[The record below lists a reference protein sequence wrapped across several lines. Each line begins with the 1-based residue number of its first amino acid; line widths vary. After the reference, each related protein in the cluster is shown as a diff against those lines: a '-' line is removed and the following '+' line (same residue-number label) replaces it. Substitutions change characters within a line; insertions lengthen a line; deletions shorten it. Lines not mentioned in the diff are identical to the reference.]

1 MKIWTIQ
8 TSKLFDKQIKLLELK
23 DKKRILAYLK
33 KRIEIAPNPKV
44 LAKPLS
50 GALQGYWRFRIGDYR
65 IIVDIQDDIFTIVA
79 LEVGHRKDIYH

>member
-8 TSKLFDKQIKLLELK
+8 TSKLFEKQIKSLEIN

-33 KRIEIAPNPKV
+33 KRVSISDNPKQ

-50 GALQGYWRFRIGDYR
+50 GNLRGYWRFRVGNYR
-65 IIVDIQDDIFTIVA
+65 IITDIQEQIFTIVA
-79 LEVGHRKDIYH
+79 IEVNNGKDIYN